1 MPEGDRPVVV
11 DVLEREVN
19 GRLVRQ
25 ETEETLGRSTRPNPN
40 ARLYFRSF
48 ESGFDRRRLQ
58 HDEMLVV
65 NLRTMQVAAALRSVS
80 EMYDI
85 RKAAMRAAMNEVD
98 DATRATF
105 AEMPHILR
113 CIDEARASKPG
124 GHTPAPDKR
133 SRS

>member
-1 MPEGDRPVVV
+1 
-11 DVLEREVN
+11 
-19 GRLVRQ
+19 
-25 ETEETLGRSTRPNPN
+25 
-40 ARLYFRSF
+40 
-48 ESGFDRRRLQ
+48 
-58 HDEMLVV
+58 MLVV
-65 NLRTMQVAAALRSVS
+65 NLRTMQAAAALRSVS

-105 AEMPHILR
+105 AEMLLHILR